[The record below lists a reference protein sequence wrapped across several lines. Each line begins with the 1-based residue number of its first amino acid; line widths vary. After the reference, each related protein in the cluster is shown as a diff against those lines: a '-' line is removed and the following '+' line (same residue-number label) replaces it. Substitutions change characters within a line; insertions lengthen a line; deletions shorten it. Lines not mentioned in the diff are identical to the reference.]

1 MPTPPPLVTCD
12 QTPPPAQLPPIP
24 QLQSLLDLAPTD
36 AWRLTAIGLY
46 QVEVTIRH
54 REHKCMREL
63 RSKGVI
69 R

>member
-1 MPTPPPLVTCD
+1 VVTCD

-24 QLQSLLDLAPTD
+24 PLQSLADLKDTD
-36 AWRLTAIGLY
+36 AWILLAIGLY
-46 QVEVTIRH
+46 QAEVTIRH
-54 REHKCMREL
+54 GEHACLRQL

>member
-12 QTPPPAQLPPIP
+12 QTPPPAQLPAIP
-24 QLQSLLDLAPTD
+24 PLITLLDLAPTD
-36 AWRLTAIGLY
+36 AWILTVIGLY
-46 QVEVTIRH
+46 QVEVTIRQGEH
-54 REHKCMREL
+54 RCLREL